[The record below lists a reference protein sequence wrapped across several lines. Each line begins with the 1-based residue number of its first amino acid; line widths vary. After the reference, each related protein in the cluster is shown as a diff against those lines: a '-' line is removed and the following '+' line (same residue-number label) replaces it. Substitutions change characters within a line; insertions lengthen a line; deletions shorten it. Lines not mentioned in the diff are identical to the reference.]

1 MNLIDEIEIKN
12 QVIFNHTQSLIDRS
26 KIYFNAIN
34 QWIQSNKNYPKILI
48 SESEPT
54 LFLSAFVAAVTAKCP
69 VFLCNPQWGT
79 QEWAQVHELVN
90 PNLLISQGKI
100 TDYQNLSNHSG
111 EILENLIMIP
121 TGGTSGNIKFAVHT
135 WETLTASVRG
145 VQQYFKT
152 PTIHSFC
159 TLPLYHVSGLM
170 QWMRSLLT
178 DGQLMITSFQS
189 VEAEDWINFNPTHYF
204 ISLVPTQLQ
213 RVLQNPVL
221 THWLSQFQVIFLGGA
236 PPWLELLQHS
246 RLSQI
251 PLALTYGMT
260 ETASQIVTLKPSEF
274 LAGNNSSGQ
283 ILPHARI
290 KICNES
296 GEELLTNQPGLITIE
311 ADSLMLGYYQNN
323 FNPQMRINRLIP
335 DDLGYRNQQ
344 GYLTIVGRQSNKII
358 TGGENVFPSEVE
370 GVIRSTGL
378 VQDICVMGKPDQYW
392 GEIVVAVYVPSS
404 KPASL
409 EELKQAI
416 IGKLSKFKHP
426 KLWITLEQLPRNSQG
441 KLNHKCL
448 RELIKNYQDQ

>member
-1 MNLIDEIEIKN
+1 MNLIDEIQRKN
-12 QVIFNHTQSLIDRS
+12 QVIFNNNQFLIERS
-26 KIYFNAIN
+26 KIYLNEIN
-34 QWIQSNKNYPKILI
+34 QWIKSNKNYPKILI

-54 LFLSAFVAAVTAKCP
+54 LFLSAFVATVTAKCP

-79 QEWAQVHELVN
+79 QEWKQVHELVN

-100 TDYQNLSNHSG
+100 TDDQNLSNNDS

-152 PTIHSFC
+152 PTINSFC

-178 DGQLMITSFQS
+178 DGQIIITSFKT
-189 VEAEDWINFNPTHYF
+189 VETEDWINFNPTHSF

-213 RVLQNPVL
+213 RLLQNPLL
-221 THWLSQFQVIFLGGA
+221 THWLSQFQVVFLGGA
-236 PPWLELLQHS
+236 PPWLDLLEQS
-246 RLSQI
+246 RSSQI

-274 LAGNNSSGQ
+274 LQGNNSSGK

-290 KICNES
+290 KVYDKN
-296 GEELLTNQPGLITIE
+296 GEELQPHQPGLITIE
-311 ADSLMLGYYQNN
+311 TESLMLEYYQDN
-323 FNPQMRINRLIP
+323 FNPKLRIHHFIP
-335 DDLGYRNQQ
+335 DDLGYWDEQ
-344 GYLTIVGRQSNKII
+344 GYLTLVGRQSNKII

-370 GVIRSTGL
+370 AVIRSTGL
-378 VQDICVMGKPDQYW
+378 VQDICVMGKPDLYW
-392 GEIVVAVYVPSS
+392 GEIVVAVYVPRC
-404 KPASL
+404 KLASL
-409 EELKQAI
+409 VELKQAI
-416 IGKLSKFKHP
+416 SGKLSKFKYP
-426 KLWITLEQLPRNSQG
+426 KLWIPLEQLPRNSQG
-441 KLNHKCL
+441 KLNHQLL
-448 RELIKNYQDQ
+448 RELIKDYQDQ